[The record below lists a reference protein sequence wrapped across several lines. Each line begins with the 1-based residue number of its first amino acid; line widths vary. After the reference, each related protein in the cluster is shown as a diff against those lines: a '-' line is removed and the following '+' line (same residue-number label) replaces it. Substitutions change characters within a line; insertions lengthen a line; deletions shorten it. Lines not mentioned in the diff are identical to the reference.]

1 MEQTV
6 LESLAKNGIFALL
19 LGVVAY
25 VLWKEIRRISEK
37 AEQREER
44 IHNEARE
51 REDRLMTLTESLTE
65 RFETLARQY
74 EGLALDVH
82 EIKATLKE

>member
-1 MEQTV
+1 MEQTL
-6 LESLAKNGIFALL
+6 LETLAKNGIFAVL
-19 LGVVAY
+19 LGVVTW
-25 VLWKEIRRISEK
+25 VLWKEIRRMSDK

-44 IHNEARE
+44 MHSEARE
-51 REDRLMTLTESLTE
+51 REDRLMSLTESLTQ
-65 RFETLARQY
+65 RFEALAKQY